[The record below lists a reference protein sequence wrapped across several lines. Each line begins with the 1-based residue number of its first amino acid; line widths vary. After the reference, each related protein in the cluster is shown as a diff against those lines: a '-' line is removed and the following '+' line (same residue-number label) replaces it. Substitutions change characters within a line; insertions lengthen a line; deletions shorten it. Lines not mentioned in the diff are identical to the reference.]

1 MAEETTCERDCKEQ
15 AASGPSART
24 RRVELPIEGMSCA
37 SCALRIEKKLG
48 SLAGVESA
56 AVNFAASSAS
66 VVYDPKTVSPEK
78 LAAAVVS
85 LGYKADMNR
94 ADDRWLE
101 NEFVA
106 LRNRLIFAAAL
117 SLPVFV
123 LGMHGMI
130 PLPAALHGPWVN
142 KLLFTLT
149 TPVLFWSGGLFL
161 SGFYKATRGG
171 SADMNT
177 LVAVGTVAA
186 YLYSTAATFA
196 PWLFRRAGIAPDV
209 YFDTTCMII
218 TLILFGRML
227 EARAKARTSDA
238 VRALIGLRPR
248 TARVVRD
255 GSESEIPVEDV
266 RAGDIIVVRPGES
279 VPVDGVV
286 LEGFSAVDESMLTG
300 ESVPVEKKP
309 GDEVAGA
316 TLNASGSLRVRATRV
331 GADTVLAQIIRL
343 VREAQGAK
351 APIQRV
357 ADRVAAVFAPAVIAI
372 AAAAFAVWFF
382 AAGQSFAFSMM
393 ISISVLII
401 ACPCALGLATPT
413 AIMVGTGRGARMGI
427 LIRGGEALETI
438 QRLTTVVF
446 DKTGTLTRGRPEV
459 TDILP
464 APGVTEE
471 ALLLLSASAERDSE
485 HPLAAAV
492 VRRARESRLELKY
505 ATRFAAEPG
514 LGVYAA
520 VDGREVLIGN
530 KTYMDL
536 KSVDFS
542 YFAVEEE
549 QLAGEGKTVVYA
561 AAGGLPLG
569 ALGIADTLKENAA
582 EAVAAL
588 KRAGL
593 RVVMLT
599 GDTRRTAEAVAR
611 GAGIEDVIAGVLPG
625 GKSDEIKRLQ
635 AAGEVVAMVGDG
647 INDAP
652 ALAQAD
658 VGVALGSGTDVAI
671 EAADITLMRDDL
683 LGVPRAIEL
692 SRKTMATI
700 RRNLFWAFAYNTLG
714 IPIAAGA
721 LYPLFHFTLNPMIAS
736 AAMAF
741 SSVSVV
747 ANSLRL
753 RTKKLA

>member
-1 MAEETTCERDCKEQ
+1 MAEKRICGQECREQ
-15 AASGPSART
+15 QAST

-56 AVNFAASSAS
+56 VVNFASATAA
-66 VVYDPKTVSPEK
+66 VVYDPKTSSPEK

-94 ADDRWLE
+94 ADDQWLE
-101 NEFVA
+101 NEFIS
-106 LRNRLIFAAAL
+106 LRNRFIFAAAL
-117 SLPVFV
+117 SLPVFA

-142 KLLFTLT
+142 KLLFALT
-149 TPVLFWSGGLFL
+149 TPVLFWSGGRFL
-161 SGFYKATRGG
+161 TGFYKATRGG

-186 YLYSTAATFA
+186 YAYSAAATFA
-196 PWLFRRAGIAPDV
+196 PWLFRRAGVVPDV

-238 VRALIGLRPR
+238 VRALIGLRPL

-255 GSESEIPVEDV
+255 GAETEIAVEDV
-266 RAGDIIVVRPGES
+266 RGGDIVVVRPGES

-286 LEGFSAVDESMLTG
+286 MEGYSAVDESMLTG
-300 ESVPVEKKP
+300 ESVPVDKKP

-316 TLNASGSLRVRATRV
+316 TVNASGSLRVRATRV
-331 GADTVLAQIIRL
+331 GADTMLAQIIRL

-357 ADRVAAVFAPAVIAI
+357 ADRVAAVFAPAVIAA
-372 AAAAFAVWFF
+372 AAAAFAIWFF
-382 AAGQSFAFSMM
+382 AAHQSFAFSMM

-427 LIRGGEALETI
+427 LIRGGEALETAR
-438 QRLTTVVF
+438 RLTTVVF

-459 TDILP
+459 THVLP
-464 APGVTEE
+464 APGVAAEE
-471 ALLLLSASAERDSE
+471 LLRLAAAAERDSE
-485 HPLAAAV
+485 HPLAEAI
-492 VRRARESRLELKY
+492 VRRAGETGVAPLR
-505 ATRFAAEPG
+505 ATRFTAEPG
-514 LGVYAA
+514 LGAAA
-520 VDGREVLIGN
+520 VVDGLEVLIGN
-530 KTYMDL
+530 NKYMDL
-536 KSVDFS
+536 KSVDFD
-542 YFAVEEE
+542 YFAGEEGH
-549 QLAGEGKTVVYA
+549 LAEEGKTVVYVA
-561 AAGGLPLG
+561 ASARPLG
-569 ALGIADTLKENAA
+569 VFGIADTLKGNAA
-582 EAVAAL
+582 EAVASL
-588 KRAGL
+588 KNAGL

-611 GAGIEDVIAGVLPG
+611 GAGIDDVIAGVLPG

-652 ALAQAD
+652 ALARAD
-658 VGVALGSGTDVAI
+658 IGIALGSGADVAI

-683 LGVPRAIEL
+683 LGVPLAIEL
-692 SRKTMATI
+692 SRKTVATI

-714 IPIAAGA
+714 IPVAAGA

-753 RTKKLA
+753 GTKRLG